1 MHASHPERLV
11 GVDVADAG
19 HQLLIQQCSLDH
31 GVPSPQPRNGFGQ
44 IKFWIERITPD
55 MGDFMWQLRTSFR
68 DGKTT
73 EHALIDKAKTGLTVS
88 ESEDD
93 SGVRSEWRVGISQA
107 KLATHPQVSQYRV
120 AVGEG

>member
-11 GVDVADAG
+11 GVDVADAR
-19 HQLLIQQCSLDH
+19 HQLLIQQCSLDRSIL
-31 GVPSPQPRNGFGQ
+31 PPQPRDGIGQ
-44 IKFWIERITPD
+44 VKFWIERITPNV
-55 MGDFMWQLRTSFR
+55 GDFLRQLRTSFG

-73 EHALIDKAKTGLTVS
+73 EHALIDKAQAGLTVS

-93 SGVRSEWRVGISQA
+93 SGVRSEWRIGISQA
-107 KLATHPQVSQYRV
+107 KLATHPQVSQDRV

>member
-31 GVPSPQPRNGFGQ
+31 GVSSPQPRNGFGQ
-44 IKFWIERITPD
+44 IKFRIERITPD

-88 ESEDD
+88 ESEDN
-93 SGVRSEWRVGISQA
+93 SGVRSEWRVGVSQA